1 MAHAIRVRRCFHC
14 GAVLQTKNSKEP
26 GYILESTIA
35 NNKPDA
41 LLYCNRC
48 YSKIKA
54 LNYSELDVDV
64 DEDLKKIL
72 KDALAT
78 DALIIWVVDLF
89 AFNGVLNP
97 DIVKIAKKLDV
108 IVLGTK
114 RDLFPRIV
122 KNEALINFLNERFA
136 EYGIKPIATH
146 IFGHETDIDP
156 KDMLEKLNVLRKG
169 RDVYMIGSETSGKT
183 SIINKILT
191 AYVNKSKWAIKSEV
205 YKDTK
210 SKVLEIPLTN
220 SSFLYELPGFPLTTS
235 TWSKVEK
242 DVAKVLMP
250 RKSIKITQR
259 TMMKNDTILVGN
271 LVQFSLIKG
280 KPLLVKLYAAEGVEV
295 KKCRTN
301 QVPEVEQENNRKR
314 NIRPYSENFT
324 DFSDYDV
331 FDYEMDNDGKFHD
344 ISIQGLGW
352 FTVVGK
358 GQIFRVT
365 FPKGVAVKEY
375 PSKVKTDKNDA

>member
-78 DALIIWVVDLF
+78 DALLIWVVDLF

-108 IVLGTK
+108 CVLATK
-114 RDLFPRIV
+114 RDLFPRVV
-122 KNEALINFLNERFA
+122 KNEYLTRFLEERFD

-146 IFGHETDIDP
+146 IFGHESDINP
-156 KDMLEKLNVLRKG
+156 KELLDKLNTLRKG
-169 RDVYMIGSETSGKT
+169 RDIYMVGSVTSGKT
-183 SIINKILT
+183 TIINKILT
-191 AYVNKSKWAIKSEV
+191 GYVNKSKWAIKSEF

-210 SKVLEIPLTN
+210 SKVLEVPLSN
-220 SSFLYELPGFPLTTS
+220 SSFLYELPGFPLSTS
-235 TWSKVEK
+235 TLSKVEK
-242 DVAKVLMP
+242 ENVKALTP
-250 RKSIKITQR
+250 RKSIKVSQR
-259 TMMKNDTILVGN
+259 SMIKNDAILAGN
-271 LVQFSLIKG
+271 LVQFSMIKG
-280 KPLLVKLYAAEGVEV
+280 KPCIVKLYAAEGVEI
-295 KKCRTN
+295 KKCKIA
-301 QVPEVEQENNRKR
+301 QIPEVLEENNRKR

-331 FDYEMDNDGKFHD
+331 FDYEMENDGKFHD
-344 ISIQGLGW
+344 ISIQGFGW
-352 FTVVGK
+352 FTFVGR
-358 GQIFRVT
+358 GQTFRVF

-375 PSKVKTDKNDA
+375 LSKVRSDA

>member
-26 GYILESTIA
+26 GYILESTIV

-78 DALIIWVVDLF
+78 DAMMIWVVDLF

-114 RDLFPRIV
+114 RDLFPRVV
-122 KNEALINFLNERFA
+122 KNEYLTRFLNERFN

-146 IFGHETDIDP
+146 IFGHESDINP
-156 KDMLEKLNVLRKG
+156 KELLDKLNTLRKG
-169 RDVYMIGSETSGKT
+169 KDIYMVGGATSGKT

-191 AYVNKSKWAIKSEV
+191 GYVNKSKWAIKSEI

-210 SKVLEIPLTN
+210 SKVLEVPLSN
-220 SSFLYELPGFPLTTS
+220 SSFLYELPGFPLSAS
-235 TWSKVEK
+235 TLSKVEK
-242 DVAKVLMP
+242 ENVKALTP
-250 RKSIKITQR
+250 RKSIKVSQR
-259 TMMKNDTILVGN
+259 SMIKNDAILAGN
-271 LVQFSLIKG
+271 LVQFSMIKG
-280 KPLLVKLYAAEGVEV
+280 KPSIVKMYAAEGVEI
-295 KKCRTN
+295 KKCKIA
-301 QVPEVEQENNRKR
+301 QIPEVNEENNRKR

-331 FDYEMDNDGKFHD
+331 FDYEMENDGKFHD
-344 ISIQGLGW
+344 ISIQGFGW
-352 FTVVGK
+352 FTFVGK
-358 GQIFRVT
+358 GQVFRVQ

-375 PSKVKTDKNDA
+375 LSKVRSDA

>member
-26 GYILESTIA
+26 GYILESTIV

-78 DALIIWVVDLF
+78 DAMMIWVVDLF

-114 RDLFPRIV
+114 RDLFPRVV
-122 KNEALINFLNERFA
+122 KNEYLTRFLNERFN

-146 IFGHETDIDP
+146 IFGHESDINP
-156 KDMLEKLNVLRKG
+156 KELLDKLNALRKG
-169 RDVYMIGSETSGKT
+169 KDIYMVGGATSGKT

-191 AYVNKSKWAIKSEV
+191 GYVNKSKWAIKSEI

-210 SKVLEIPLTN
+210 SKVLEVPLSN
-220 SSFLYELPGFPLTTS
+220 SSFLYELPGFPLSTS
-235 TWSKVEK
+235 ILSKVEK
-242 DVAKVLMP
+242 ENVKALTP
-250 RKSIKITQR
+250 RKSIKVSQR
-259 TMMKNDTILVGN
+259 SMIKNDAILAGN
-271 LVQFSLIKG
+271 LVQFSMIKG
-280 KPLLVKLYAAEGVEV
+280 KPCIVKLYAAEGVEI
-295 KKCRTN
+295 KKCKIA
-301 QVPEVEQENNRKR
+301 QIPEVNEENNRKR

-331 FDYEMDNDGKFHD
+331 FDYEMENDGKFHD
-344 ISIQGLGW
+344 ISIQGFGW
-352 FTVVGK
+352 FTFVGK
-358 GQIFRVT
+358 GQVFRVQ

-375 PSKVKTDKNDA
+375 LSKVRSDA

>member
-1 MAHAIRVRRCFHC
+1 MARAIRVRRCFHC

-54 LNYSELDVDV
+54 LNYSELDQDT

-89 AFNGVLNP
+89 AFNGVINP
-97 DIVKIAKKLDV
+97 DIVKMVKKLDV

-114 RDLFPRIV
+114 RDLFPRTV
-122 KNEALINFLNERFA
+122 KNDTLTAFLNERFG
-136 EYGIKPIATH
+136 ELGIKPIATH
-146 IFGHETDIDP
+146 LFGHESDINPTDF
-156 KDMLEKLNVLRKG
+156 LTKLNDLRKG
-169 RDVYMIGSETSGKT
+169 RDVYMIGSMTSGKT

-191 AYVNKSKWAIKSEV
+191 VYINKSKWAIKSEI

-210 SKVLEIPLTN
+210 SKVLEIPLSN
-220 SSFLYELPGFPLTTS
+220 SSFLYELPGFPLTNS
-235 TWSKVEK
+235 ALSKVEK
-242 DVAKVLMP
+242 EVVKVLTP
-250 RKSIKITQR
+250 KKSIKVSQR
-259 TMMKNDTILVGN
+259 TMLKNDTIVVGN
-271 LVQFSLIKG
+271 LVQFSLVKG
-280 KPLLVKLYAAEGVEV
+280 RACLVKLYAAEGVEL
-295 KKCRTN
+295 KKCRAL
-301 QVPEVEQENNRKR
+301 QVNEVLQENDRKR
-314 NIRPYSENFT
+314 NIRPYSENFS

-331 FDYEMDNDGKFHD
+331 FDYEMENDGKYHD
-344 ISIQGLGW
+344 ISIQGIGW
-352 FTVVGK
+352 FTVAGK

-375 PSKVKTDKNDA
+375 PSKVKGDA

>member
-26 GYILESTIA
+26 GYILESTIV

-72 KDALAT
+72 KDAFAT
-78 DALIIWVVDLF
+78 DAMMIWVVDLF

-108 IVLGTK
+108 FVLATK
-114 RDLFPRIV
+114 RDLFPRVV
-122 KNEALINFLNERFA
+122 KNEYLTRFLEERFN

-146 IFGHETDIDP
+146 IFGHESDINP
-156 KDMLEKLNVLRKG
+156 KELLDKLNTLRKG
-169 RDVYMIGSETSGKT
+169 RDIYMVGSVTSGKT
-183 SIINKILT
+183 TIINKILT
-191 AYVNKSKWAIKSEV
+191 GYVNKSKWAIKSEI

-210 SKVLEIPLTN
+210 SKVLEVPLSN
-220 SSFLYELPGFPLTTS
+220 SSFLYELPGFPLSTS
-235 TWSKVEK
+235 TLSKVEK
-242 DVAKVLMP
+242 ENVKALTP
-250 RKSIKITQR
+250 RKSIKVSQR
-259 TMMKNDTILVGN
+259 SMIKNDAILAGN
-271 LVQFSLIKG
+271 LVQFSMIKG
-280 KPLLVKLYAAEGVEV
+280 KPCIVKLYAAEGVEI
-295 KKCRTN
+295 KKCKIA
-301 QVPEVEQENNRKR
+301 QIPEVLEENNRKR

-331 FDYEMDNDGKFHD
+331 FDYEMENDGKFHD
-344 ISIQGLGW
+344 ISIQGFGW
-352 FTVVGK
+352 FTFVGK
-358 GQIFRVT
+358 GQVFRVQ

-375 PSKVKTDKNDA
+375 LSKVRSDA

>member
-14 GAVLQTKNSKEP
+14 GAVLQTRNSKEP

-48 YSKIKA
+48 YNKIKA
-54 LNYSELDVDV
+54 LNYSELDTDV
-64 DEDLKKIL
+64 DDDLKKIL

-114 RDLFPRIV
+114 RDLFPRIT
-122 KNEALINFLNERFA
+122 KNEVLTGFLNERFA

-146 IFGHETDIDP
+146 IFGHESDINPQD
-156 KDMLEKLNVLRKG
+156 LLTELNELRKG
-169 RDVYMIGSETSGKT
+169 RDAYMVGSVTSGKT
-183 SIINKILT
+183 SIINKMLT
-191 AYVNKSKWAIKSEV
+191 GYVNKSKWAIKSDF

-210 SKVLEIPLTN
+210 SKVLEVPLSN

-235 TWSKVEK
+235 VLSKVEK
-242 DVAKVLMP
+242 DVAKVLTP
-250 RKSIKITQR
+250 KKSIKLTQR
-259 TMMKNDTILVGN
+259 TMIKNDSILVGN

-280 KPLLVKLYAAEGVEV
+280 KPCLAKLYAAEGVEV
-295 KKCRTN
+295 KKCKLDE
-301 QVPEVEQENNRKR
+301 VPEVQEENNRKR

-324 DFSDYDV
+324 DFTDYDV
-331 FDYEMDNDGKFHD
+331 FDYEMENDGKFHD
-344 ISIQGLGW
+344 ISVQGLGW
-352 FTVVGK
+352 FTVVGR
-358 GQIFRVT
+358 GQTFRIY

-375 PSKVKTDKNDA
+375 PSKVRSDA

>member
-26 GYILESTIA
+26 GYILESTIV

-78 DALIIWVVDLF
+78 DAMMIWVVDLF

-108 IVLGTK
+108 CVLATK
-114 RDLFPRIV
+114 RDLFPRVV
-122 KNEALINFLNERFA
+122 KNEYLTRFLEERFN

-146 IFGHETDIDP
+146 IFGHESDINP
-156 KDMLEKLNVLRKG
+156 KELLDKLNTLRKG
-169 RDVYMIGSETSGKT
+169 RDIYMVGSVTSGKT
-183 SIINKILT
+183 TIINKILT
-191 AYVNKSKWAIKSEV
+191 GYVNKSKWAIKSEI

-210 SKVLEIPLTN
+210 SKVLEVPLSN
-220 SSFLYELPGFPLTTS
+220 SSFLYELPGFPLSTS
-235 TWSKVEK
+235 TLSKVEK
-242 DVAKVLMP
+242 ENVKALTP
-250 RKSIKITQR
+250 RKSIKVSQR
-259 TMMKNDTILVGN
+259 SMIKNDAILAGN
-271 LVQFSLIKG
+271 LVQFSMIKG
-280 KPLLVKLYAAEGVEV
+280 KPCIVKLYAAEGVEI
-295 KKCRTN
+295 KKCKIA
-301 QVPEVEQENNRKR
+301 QIPEVLEENNRKR

-331 FDYEMDNDGKFHD
+331 FDYEMENDGKFHD
-344 ISIQGLGW
+344 ISIQGFGW
-352 FTVVGK
+352 FTFVGK
-358 GQIFRVT
+358 GQVFRVQ

-375 PSKVKTDKNDA
+375 LSKVRSDA

>member
-14 GAVLQTKNSKEP
+14 GAVLQTKNSKES

-48 YSKIKA
+48 YNKIKA

-78 DALIIWVVDLF
+78 DAMMIWVVDLF

-114 RDLFPRIV
+114 RDLFPRVV
-122 KNEALINFLNERFA
+122 KNEILTEFLKERFA

-146 IFGHETDIDP
+146 IFGHESDIDP
-156 KDMLEKLNVLRKG
+156 KDLLQEINDLRKG
-169 RDVYMIGSETSGKT
+169 RDVYMVGSVTSGKT

-191 AYVNKSKWAIKSEV
+191 SYVNKSKWAIKSDI

-210 SKVLEIPLTN
+210 SKVLEVPLSN

-235 TWSKVEK
+235 ALSKVEK

-259 TMMKNDTILVGN
+259 TMIKNDSILVGN
-271 LVQFSLIKG
+271 LVQFSMVKG
-280 KPLLVKLYAAEGVEV
+280 KPCLVKLYAAEGVEV
-295 KKCRTN
+295 KKCKTN
-301 QVPEVEQENNRKR
+301 QVPEVQQENNRKR
-314 NIRPYSENFT
+314 NIRPFSENFT

-331 FDYEMDNDGKFHD
+331 FDYEMENDGKFHD
-344 ISIQGLGW
+344 ISIQGFGW
-352 FTVVGK
+352 FTFVGR
-358 GQIFRVT
+358 GQTFRVF

-375 PSKVKTDKNDA
+375 LSKVRSDA

>member
-26 GYILESTIA
+26 GYILESTIV

-64 DEDLKKIL
+64 DEDLNKIL

-78 DALIIWVVDLF
+78 DAMMIWVVDLF

-114 RDLFPRIV
+114 RDLFPRVV
-122 KNEALINFLNERFA
+122 KNEYLTRFLNERFN

-146 IFGHETDIDP
+146 IFGHESDINP
-156 KDMLEKLNVLRKG
+156 KELLDKLNTLRKG
-169 RDVYMIGSETSGKT
+169 KDIYMVGGATSGKT

-191 AYVNKSKWAIKSEV
+191 GYVNKSKWAIKSEI

-210 SKVLEIPLTN
+210 SKVLEVPLSN
-220 SSFLYELPGFPLTTS
+220 SSFLYELPGFPLSTS
-235 TWSKVEK
+235 ILSKVEK
-242 DVAKVLMP
+242 ENVKALTP
-250 RKSIKITQR
+250 RKSIKVSQR
-259 TMMKNDTILVGN
+259 SMIKNDAILAGN
-271 LVQFSLIKG
+271 LVQFSMIKG
-280 KPLLVKLYAAEGVEV
+280 KPCIVKLYAAEGVEI
-295 KKCRTN
+295 KKCKIA
-301 QVPEVEQENNRKR
+301 QIPEVNEENNRKR

-331 FDYEMDNDGKFHD
+331 FDYEMENDGKFHD
-344 ISIQGLGW
+344 ISIQGFGW
-352 FTVVGK
+352 FTFVGK
-358 GQIFRVT
+358 GQVFRVQ

-375 PSKVKTDKNDA
+375 LSKVRSDA

>member
-26 GYILESTIA
+26 GYILESTIV

-48 YSKIKA
+48 YSKVKA

-78 DALIIWVVDLF
+78 DAMMIWVVDLF

-108 IVLGTK
+108 CVLATK
-114 RDLFPRIV
+114 RDLFPRVV
-122 KNEALINFLNERFA
+122 KNEYLTRFLEERFN

-146 IFGHETDIDP
+146 IFGHESDINP
-156 KDMLEKLNVLRKG
+156 KELLDKLNTLRKG
-169 RDVYMIGSETSGKT
+169 RDIYMVGSVTSGKT
-183 SIINKILT
+183 TIINKILT
-191 AYVNKSKWAIKSEV
+191 GYVNKSKWAIKSEI

-210 SKVLEIPLTN
+210 SKVLEVPLSN
-220 SSFLYELPGFPLTTS
+220 SSFLYELPGFPLSTS
-235 TWSKVEK
+235 TLSKVEK
-242 DVAKVLMP
+242 ENVKALTP
-250 RKSIKITQR
+250 RKSIKVSQR
-259 TMMKNDTILVGN
+259 SMIKNDAILAGN
-271 LVQFSLIKG
+271 LVQFSMIKG
-280 KPLLVKLYAAEGVEV
+280 KPCIVKLYAAEGVEI
-295 KKCRTN
+295 KKCKIA
-301 QVPEVEQENNRKR
+301 QIPEVLEENNRKR

-331 FDYEMDNDGKFHD
+331 FDYEMENDGKFHD
-344 ISIQGLGW
+344 ISIQGFGW
-352 FTVVGK
+352 FTFVGK
-358 GQIFRVT
+358 GQVFRVQ

-375 PSKVKTDKNDA
+375 LSKVRSDA

>member
-26 GYILESTIA
+26 GYILESTIV

-64 DEDLKKIL
+64 DEDLNKIL

-78 DALIIWVVDLF
+78 DAMMIWVVDLF

-114 RDLFPRIV
+114 RDLFPRVV
-122 KNEALINFLNERFA
+122 KNEYLTRFLNERFN

-146 IFGHETDIDP
+146 IFGHESDINP
-156 KDMLEKLNVLRKG
+156 KELLDKLNALRKG
-169 RDVYMIGSETSGKT
+169 KDIYMVGGATSGKT

-191 AYVNKSKWAIKSEV
+191 GYVNKSKWAIKSEI

-210 SKVLEIPLTN
+210 SKVLEVPLSN
-220 SSFLYELPGFPLTTS
+220 SSFLYELPGFPLSAS
-235 TWSKVEK
+235 TLSKVEK
-242 DVAKVLMP
+242 ENVKALTP
-250 RKSIKITQR
+250 RKSIKVSQR
-259 TMMKNDTILVGN
+259 SMIKNDAILAGN
-271 LVQFSLIKG
+271 LVQFSMIKG
-280 KPLLVKLYAAEGVEV
+280 KPSIVKMYAAEGVEI
-295 KKCRTN
+295 KKCKIA
-301 QVPEVEQENNRKR
+301 QIPEVNEENNRKR

-331 FDYEMDNDGKFHD
+331 FDYEMENDGKFHD
-344 ISIQGLGW
+344 ISIQGFGW
-352 FTVVGK
+352 FTFVGK
-358 GQIFRVT
+358 GQVFRVQ

-375 PSKVKTDKNDA
+375 LSKVRSDA

>member
-26 GYILESTIA
+26 GYILESTIV

-48 YSKIKA
+48 YSKVKA

-78 DALIIWVVDLF
+78 DAMMIWVVDLF

-108 IVLGTK
+108 FVLATK
-114 RDLFPRIV
+114 RDLFPRVV
-122 KNEALINFLNERFA
+122 KNEYLTRFLEERFN

-146 IFGHETDIDP
+146 IFGHESDINP
-156 KDMLEKLNVLRKG
+156 KELLDKLNSLRKG
-169 RDVYMIGSETSGKT
+169 RDIYMVGSVTSGKT
-183 SIINKILT
+183 TIINKILT
-191 AYVNKSKWAIKSEV
+191 GYVNKSKWAIKSEI

-210 SKVLEIPLTN
+210 SKVLEVPLSN
-220 SSFLYELPGFPLTTS
+220 SSFLYELPGFPLSTS
-235 TWSKVEK
+235 TLSKVEK
-242 DVAKVLMP
+242 ENVKALTP
-250 RKSIKITQR
+250 RKSIKVSQR
-259 TMMKNDTILVGN
+259 SMIKNDAILAGN
-271 LVQFSLIKG
+271 LVQFSMIKG
-280 KPLLVKLYAAEGVEV
+280 KPCIVKLYAAEGVEI
-295 KKCRTN
+295 KKCKIA
-301 QVPEVEQENNRKR
+301 QIPEVLEENNRKR

-331 FDYEMDNDGKFHD
+331 FDYEMENDGKFHD
-344 ISIQGLGW
+344 ISIQGFGW
-352 FTVVGK
+352 FTFVGK
-358 GQIFRVT
+358 GQVFRVQ

-375 PSKVKTDKNDA
+375 LSKVRSDA

>member
-64 DEDLKKIL
+64 DEDLKRIL

-78 DALIIWVVDLF
+78 DAMIIWVVDLF

-97 DIVKIAKKLDV
+97 DIVKIVKKLDV
-108 IVLGTK
+108 IVLATK

-122 KNEALINFLNERFA
+122 KNEVLTKFLEERFA
-136 EYGIKPIATH
+136 EYNIKPIATH
-146 IFGHETDIDP
+146 IFGHESDIDP
-156 KDMLEKLNVLRKG
+156 KALFDKLNELRKG
-169 RDVYMIGSETSGKT
+169 RDIYMVGSETSGKT

-191 AYVNKSKWAIKSEV
+191 GYVNKSKWAVKSEI
-205 YKDTK
+205 YKGTK
-210 SKVLEIPLTN
+210 SKVLEVPLSN

-235 TWSKVEK
+235 TLSKVEK
-242 DVAKVLMP
+242 DIARTLLP

-259 TMMKNDTILVGN
+259 TMIKGDSILVGN

-280 KPLLVKLYAAEGVEV
+280 KPCLVKLYAAEGVEV
-295 KKCRTN
+295 KKCKTN
-301 QVPEVEQENNRKR
+301 QVPEVQQENNRKR

-331 FDYEMDNDGKFHD
+331 FDYEMENDGLFHD

-352 FTVVGK
+352 FTFVGK
-358 GQIFRVT
+358 GQVYRVY

-375 PSKVKTDKNDA
+375 ISKVRGDAQ

>member
-26 GYILESTIA
+26 GYILESTIV

-78 DALIIWVVDLF
+78 DAMMIWVVDLF

-108 IVLGTK
+108 CVLATK
-114 RDLFPRIV
+114 RDLFPRVV
-122 KNEALINFLNERFA
+122 KNEYLTRFLEERFN

-146 IFGHETDIDP
+146 IFGHESDINP
-156 KDMLEKLNVLRKG
+156 KELLDKLNTLRKG
-169 RDVYMIGSETSGKT
+169 RDIYMVGSVTSGKT
-183 SIINKILT
+183 TIINKILT
-191 AYVNKSKWAIKSEV
+191 GYVNKSKWAIKSEI

-210 SKVLEIPLTN
+210 SKVLEVPLSN
-220 SSFLYELPGFPLTTS
+220 SSFLYELPGFPLSTS
-235 TWSKVEK
+235 TLSKVEK
-242 DVAKVLMP
+242 ENVKALTP
-250 RKSIKITQR
+250 RKSIKVSQR
-259 TMMKNDTILVGN
+259 SMIKNDAILAGN
-271 LVQFSLIKG
+271 LVQFSMIKG
-280 KPLLVKLYAAEGVEV
+280 KPCIVKLYAAEGVEI
-295 KKCRTN
+295 KKCKIA
-301 QVPEVEQENNRKR
+301 QIPEVLEENNRKR

-331 FDYEMDNDGKFHD
+331 FDYEMENDGKFHD
-344 ISIQGLGW
+344 ISIQGFGW
-352 FTVVGK
+352 FTFVGK
-358 GQIFRVT
+358 GQVFRVQ
-365 FPKGVAVKEY
+365 FPKGDAVKEY
-375 PSKVKTDKNDA
+375 LSKVRSDA

>member
-26 GYILESTIA
+26 GYILESTIV

-78 DALIIWVVDLF
+78 DAMMIWVVDLF

-108 IVLGTK
+108 FVLATK
-114 RDLFPRIV
+114 RDLFPRVV
-122 KNEALINFLNERFA
+122 KNEYLTRFLEERFN

-146 IFGHETDIDP
+146 IFGHESDINP
-156 KDMLEKLNVLRKG
+156 KELLDKLNTLRKG
-169 RDVYMIGSETSGKT
+169 RDIYMVGSVTSGKT
-183 SIINKILT
+183 TIINKILT
-191 AYVNKSKWAIKSEV
+191 GYVNKSKWAIKSEI

-210 SKVLEIPLTN
+210 SKVLEVPLSN
-220 SSFLYELPGFPLTTS
+220 SSFLYELPGFPLSTS
-235 TWSKVEK
+235 TLSKVEK
-242 DVAKVLMP
+242 ENVKALTP
-250 RKSIKITQR
+250 RKSIKVSQR
-259 TMMKNDTILVGN
+259 SMIKNDAILAGN
-271 LVQFSLIKG
+271 LVQFSMIKG
-280 KPLLVKLYAAEGVEV
+280 KPCIVKLYAAEGVEI
-295 KKCRTN
+295 KKCKIA
-301 QVPEVEQENNRKR
+301 QIPEVLEENNRKR

-331 FDYEMDNDGKFHD
+331 FDYEMENDGKFHD
-344 ISIQGLGW
+344 ISIQGFGW
-352 FTVVGK
+352 FTFVGK
-358 GQIFRVT
+358 GQVFRVQ

-375 PSKVKTDKNDA
+375 LSKVRADA

>member
-26 GYILESTIA
+26 GYILESTIV

-48 YSKIKA
+48 YSKVKA

-78 DALIIWVVDLF
+78 DAMMIWVVDLF

-97 DIVKIAKKLDV
+97 DIIKIAKKLDV
-108 IVLGTK
+108 CVLATK
-114 RDLFPRIV
+114 RDLFPRVV
-122 KNEALINFLNERFA
+122 KNEYLTRFLEERFN

-146 IFGHETDIDP
+146 IFGHESDINP
-156 KDMLEKLNVLRKG
+156 KELLDKLNTLRKG
-169 RDVYMIGSETSGKT
+169 RDIYMVGSVTSGKT
-183 SIINKILT
+183 TIINKILT
-191 AYVNKSKWAIKSEV
+191 GYVNKSKWAIKSEI

-210 SKVLEIPLTN
+210 SKVLEVPLSN
-220 SSFLYELPGFPLTTS
+220 SSFLYELPGFPLSTS
-235 TWSKVEK
+235 TLSKVEK
-242 DVAKVLMP
+242 ENVKALTP
-250 RKSIKITQR
+250 RKSIKVSQR
-259 TMMKNDTILVGN
+259 SMIKNDAILAGN
-271 LVQFSLIKG
+271 LVQFSMIKG
-280 KPLLVKLYAAEGVEV
+280 KPCIVKLYAAEGVEI
-295 KKCRTN
+295 KKCKIA
-301 QVPEVEQENNRKR
+301 QIPEVLEENNRKR

-331 FDYEMDNDGKFHD
+331 FDYEMENDGKFHD
-344 ISIQGLGW
+344 ISIQGFGW
-352 FTVVGK
+352 FTFVGK
-358 GQIFRVT
+358 GQVFRVQ

-375 PSKVKTDKNDA
+375 LSKVRSDA

>member
-26 GYILESTIA
+26 GYILESTIV

-48 YSKIKA
+48 YSKVKA

-78 DALIIWVVDLF
+78 DAMMIWVVDLF

-108 IVLGTK
+108 CVLATK
-114 RDLFPRIV
+114 RDLFPRVV
-122 KNEALINFLNERFA
+122 KNEYLTRFLEERFN

-146 IFGHETDIDP
+146 IFGHESDINP
-156 KDMLEKLNVLRKG
+156 KELLDKLNTLRKG
-169 RDVYMIGSETSGKT
+169 RDIYMVGSVTSGKT
-183 SIINKILT
+183 TIINKILT
-191 AYVNKSKWAIKSEV
+191 GYVNKSKWAIKSEF

-210 SKVLEIPLTN
+210 SKVLEVPLSN
-220 SSFLYELPGFPLTTS
+220 SSFLYELPGFPLSTS
-235 TWSKVEK
+235 TLSKVEK
-242 DVAKVLMP
+242 ENVKALTP
-250 RKSIKITQR
+250 RKSIKVSQR
-259 TMMKNDTILVGN
+259 SMIKNDAILAGN
-271 LVQFSLIKG
+271 LVQFSMIKG
-280 KPLLVKLYAAEGVEV
+280 KPCIVKLYAAEGVEI
-295 KKCRTN
+295 KKCKIV
-301 QVPEVEQENNRKR
+301 QIPEVLEENNRKR

-331 FDYEMDNDGKFHD
+331 FDYEMENDGKFHD
-344 ISIQGLGW
+344 ISIQGFGW
-352 FTVVGK
+352 FTFVGK
-358 GQIFRVT
+358 GQVFRVQ

-375 PSKVKTDKNDA
+375 LSKVRSDA

>member
-26 GYILESTIA
+26 GYILESTIV

-48 YSKIKA
+48 YSKVKA

-78 DALIIWVVDLF
+78 DAMMIWVVDLF

-108 IVLGTK
+108 FVLATK
-114 RDLFPRIV
+114 RDLFPRVV
-122 KNEALINFLNERFA
+122 KNEYLTRFLEERFN

-146 IFGHETDIDP
+146 IFGHESDINP
-156 KDMLEKLNVLRKG
+156 KELLDKLNTLRKG
-169 RDVYMIGSETSGKT
+169 RDIYMVGSVTSGKT
-183 SIINKILT
+183 TIINKILT
-191 AYVNKSKWAIKSEV
+191 GYVNKSKWAIKSEI

-210 SKVLEIPLTN
+210 SKVLEVPLSN
-220 SSFLYELPGFPLTTS
+220 SSFLYELPGFPLSTS
-235 TWSKVEK
+235 TLSKVEK
-242 DVAKVLMP
+242 ENVKALTP
-250 RKSIKITQR
+250 RKSIKVSQR
-259 TMMKNDTILVGN
+259 SMIKNDAILAGN
-271 LVQFSLIKG
+271 LVQFSMIKG
-280 KPLLVKLYAAEGVEV
+280 KPCIVKLYAAEGVEI
-295 KKCRTN
+295 KKCKIA
-301 QVPEVEQENNRKR
+301 QIPEVLEENNRKR

-331 FDYEMDNDGKFHD
+331 FDYEMENDGKFHD
-344 ISIQGLGW
+344 ISIQGFGW
-352 FTVVGK
+352 FTFVGK
-358 GQIFRVT
+358 GQVFRVQ

-375 PSKVKTDKNDA
+375 LSKVRADA

>member
-26 GYILESTIA
+26 GYILESTIV

-78 DALIIWVVDLF
+78 DAMMIWVVDLF

-114 RDLFPRIV
+114 RDLFPRVV
-122 KNEALINFLNERFA
+122 KNEYLTRFLNERFN

-146 IFGHETDIDP
+146 IFGHESDINP
-156 KDMLEKLNVLRKG
+156 KELLDKLNTLRKG
-169 RDVYMIGSETSGKT
+169 KDIYMVGGATSGKT

-191 AYVNKSKWAIKSEV
+191 GYVNKSKWAIKSEI

-210 SKVLEIPLTN
+210 SKVLEVPLSN
-220 SSFLYELPGFPLTTS
+220 SSFLYELPGFPLSAS
-235 TWSKVEK
+235 TLSKVEK
-242 DVAKVLMP
+242 ENVKALTP
-250 RKSIKITQR
+250 RKSIKVSQR
-259 TMMKNDTILVGN
+259 SMIKNDAILAGN
-271 LVQFSLIKG
+271 LVQFSMIKG
-280 KPLLVKLYAAEGVEV
+280 KPCIVKMYAAEGVEI
-295 KKCRTN
+295 KKCKIA
-301 QVPEVEQENNRKR
+301 QIPEVNEENNRKR

-331 FDYEMDNDGKFHD
+331 FDYEMENDGKFHD
-344 ISIQGLGW
+344 ISIQGFGW
-352 FTVVGK
+352 FTFVGK
-358 GQIFRVT
+358 GQVFRVQ

-375 PSKVKTDKNDA
+375 LSKVRSDA